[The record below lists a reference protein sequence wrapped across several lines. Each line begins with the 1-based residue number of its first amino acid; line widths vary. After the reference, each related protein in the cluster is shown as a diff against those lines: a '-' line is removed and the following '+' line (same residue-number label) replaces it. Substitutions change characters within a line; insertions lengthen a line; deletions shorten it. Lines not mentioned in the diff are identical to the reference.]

1 MNCEKL
7 SLNERINILKMILY
21 FDESGLKLSD
31 IAETMKIPK
40 TDVRKD
46 LEVMSEEVKKDGIRL
61 VYENYKGYRL
71 TGNKGDLLV
80 KRVGIIEDIIREL
93 KETGDFFNREKST
106 TWHREEYFYGYIK
119 YENMEITR
127 KFLELIEK
135 ELSLKIDEGNYNRV
149 FSYILMLINFD
160 ELYDNMEELL
170 SRNFLFHT
178 PEYLAVER
186 ILGKLFREN
195 DRKEKIKEANLL
207 LITDLIMGIGV
218 NGLKNDTFY
227 KWINEEAVVEKII
240 EKVSEM
246 INLDLKEDRILIT
259 GLVDNLKSSIY
270 RINNDIQII
279 NSVFKDLILNRDKNI
294 AIVKKAIEETEKEF
308 KINFTEYEIASM
320 AYQIKSSIKRTK
332 RKNIKKVLLIC
343 GLGYGS
349 SKILEES
356 LKENY
361 ELDIVDIIPYYLADD
376 LIPGYKEVDFILSTI
391 EIHRQFEV
399 SYGIPIIKINPIM
412 QDEDFERLAEYG
424 IEKNRTSLSLKKL
437 VSIIESNAE
446 INDKQKLIEN
456 LKDGIFMSLNKLYVF
471 KVTENGMEKKLNT
484 HDIDFED
491 KIVNDIQKTGHTLRK
506 LLKKESVK
514 FIEGAEDW
522 KEAILQS
529 GNLLVSNRK
538 VTSEYVKEMIELVE
552 KHGPYIV
559 IEEGIAMPHAGIS
572 ENVLETGIS
581 LLVVKERVALPE
593 GRNANIFL
601 SFAAKNKN
609 DNIDIMND
617 LFELI
622 TKHKFID
629 EVSKMK
635 SYGQLE
641 QYFKEVVK

>member
-46 LEVMSEEVKKDGIRL
+46 LEVMSEELGKDGIRL

-149 FSYILMLINFD
+149 FSYILMLVNFD

-195 DRKEKIKEANLL
+195 DRKKKIKEANLL

-259 GLVDNLKSSIY
+259 GFVDNLKFSIY

-412 QDEDFERLAEYG
+412 QDEDFERLSEYG
-424 IEKNRTSLSLKKL
+424 IEKNKANVSLKKL
-437 VSIIESNAE
+437 ISIIESNAE
-446 INDKQKLIEN
+446 INDKQKLIDS
-456 LKDGIFMSLNKLYVF
+456 LKD
-471 KVTENGMEKKLNT
+471 E
-484 HDIDFED
+484 FED

-506 LLKKESVK
+506 LLKKENVK
-514 FIEGAEDW
+514 FIEKTEDW

-572 ENVLETGIS
+572 ENVLETGVS
-581 LLVVKERVALPE
+581 LLVVKEKVALPE

-641 QYFKEVVK
+641 QYFKEVIK

>member
-40 TDVRKD
+40 MDVRKD

-178 PEYLAVER
+178 PEYLAIER

-195 DRKEKIKEANLL
+195 DRKEKTKEANLL

-361 ELDIVDIIPYYLADD
+361 EIDIVDIIPYYLADD

-412 QDEDFERLAEYG
+412 QDEDFEKLAEYG

-437 VSIIESNAE
+437 VSIIESNSE

-456 LKDGIFMSLNKLYVF
+456 LKD
-471 KVTENGMEKKLNT
+471 E
-484 HDIDFED
+484 FED

-506 LLKKESVK
+506 LLKKENVK

-622 TKHKFID
+622 TKYEFID
-629 EVSKMK
+629 KVSKMK
-635 SYGQLE
+635 NYSQLE
-641 QYFKEVVK
+641 TYLEEIIK

>member
-46 LEVMSEEVKKDGIRL
+46 LEIMSEELKKDGIKL
-61 VYENYKGYRL
+61 IYENYKGYKL
-71 TGNKGDLLV
+71 TGNKGNLLV
-80 KRVGIIEDIIREL
+80 KRIGIIEDIIREL
-93 KETGDFFNREKST
+93 KETGDFFNREKSA

-119 YENMEITR
+119 YENLEITK

-135 ELSLKIDEGNYNRV
+135 ELGLEIYEENYNRV

-178 PEYLAVER
+178 PEYLTIEH

-195 DRKEKIKEANLL
+195 DRKESPKKAKLL
-207 LITDLIMGIGV
+207 LITDLIMGI
-218 NGLKNDTFY
+218 NISGLKDDIFY
-227 KWINEEAVVEKII
+227 KWINEEAVAQEIAD
-240 EKVSEM
+240 KVSDM
-246 INLDLKEDRILIT
+246 INLDLRADRILIT
-259 GLVDNLKSSIY
+259 GLVDNLKFSIY
-270 RINNDIQII
+270 RIKNDIQII
-279 NSVFKDLILNRDKNI
+279 NSVFKDLILNKDKNI
-294 AIVKKAIEETEKEF
+294 EIVKKAVEETEKEF
-308 KINFTEYEIASM
+308 KINFTEYELATM
-320 AYQIKSSIKRTK
+320 AYLVKASIKRTK
-332 RKNIKKVLLIC
+332 RNNIKKVLLIC

-361 ELDIVDIIPYYLADD
+361 ELDIVDVIPYYLADD
-376 LIPGYKEVDFILSTI
+376 LIPAYKEVDFILSTI

-412 QDEDFERLAEYG
+412 QKEDFEKLAEYG
-424 IEKNRTSLSLKKL
+424 IEKNKTSVSLKKL
-437 VSIIESNAE
+437 LAIIEENAE
-446 INDKQKLIEN
+446 ISDRQKLIDS
-456 LKDGIFMSLNKLYVF
+456 LKN
-471 KVTENGMEKKLNT
+471 E
-484 HDIDFED
+484 FED
-491 KIVNDIQKTGHTLRK
+491 RIINDIQKTGYTLKK
-506 LLKKESVK
+506 LLKKENVK
-514 FIEGAEDW
+514 FIDEAENW
-522 KEAILQS
+522 KEAIFQS
-529 GNLLVSNRK
+529 GDLLVSNKK
-538 VTSEYVKEMIELVE
+538 VTLEYVHEMIELVE

-559 IEEGIAMPHAGIS
+559 LEEGIAMPHAGIS

-581 LLVVKERVALPE
+581 LLVVNERVSLPE
-593 GRNANIFL
+593 GRNASIFL

-617 LFELI
+617 LFEFI
-622 TKHKFID
+622 TKYEFINK
-629 EVSKMK
+629 VSKMK
-635 SYGQLE
+635 NYSELE
-641 QYFKEVVK
+641 RYLEEIIK

>member
-119 YENMEITR
+119 YKNMEITR

-135 ELSLKIDEGNYNRV
+135 ELNLKIDEGNYNRV

-240 EKVSEM
+240 EKISEM
-246 INLDLKEDRILIT
+246 INLNLKEDRILIT
-259 GLVDNLKSSIY
+259 GLVDNLKFSIY
-270 RINNDIQII
+270 RINNEIQII

-308 KINFTEYEIASM
+308 KINFTDYEIASM

-361 ELDIVDIIPYYLADD
+361 EIDIVDIIPYYLADD

-424 IEKNRTSLSLKKL
+424 IEKNKANVSLKKL
-437 VSIIESNAE
+437 ISIIESNAE
-446 INDKQKLIEN
+446 INDKQKLIDS
-456 LKDGIFMSLNKLYVF
+456 LKD
-471 KVTENGMEKKLNT
+471 E
-484 HDIDFED
+484 FED

-506 LLKKESVK
+506 LLKKENVK
-514 FIEGAEDW
+514 FIEKTEDW

-572 ENVLETGIS
+572 ENVLETGVS

-622 TKHKFID
+622 TKYKFID

-641 QYFKEVVK
+641 QYFKEVIK

>member
-40 TDVRKD
+40 MDVRKD

-61 VYENYKGYRL
+61 IYENYKGYRL

-178 PEYLAVER
+178 PEYLAIEC

-412 QDEDFERLAEYG
+412 QDEDFEKLAEYG

-456 LKDGIFMSLNKLYVF
+456 LKD
-471 KVTENGMEKKLNT
+471 E
-484 HDIDFED
+484 FED

-506 LLKKESVK
+506 LLKKENVK

>member
-40 TDVRKD
+40 MDVRKD

-308 KINFTEYEIASM
+308 KIKFTDYEIASM

-361 ELDIVDIIPYYLADD
+361 EIDIVDIIPYYLADD

-412 QDEDFERLAEYG
+412 QEEDFERLAEYG
-424 IEKNRTSLSLKKL
+424 IEKNRTSVSLKKL

-456 LKDGIFMSLNKLYVF
+456 LKD
-471 KVTENGMEKKLNT
+471 E
-484 HDIDFED
+484 FED

-506 LLKKESVK
+506 LLKKENVK

-635 SYGQLE
+635 SYDQLK
-641 QYFKEVVK
+641 QYFKEVIK

>member
-46 LEVMSEEVKKDGIRL
+46 LEVMSEELGKDGIRL

-149 FSYILMLINFD
+149 FSYILMLVNFD

-270 RINNDIQII
+270 RINNEIQII

-308 KINFTEYEIASM
+308 KINFTDYEIASM

-361 ELDIVDIIPYYLADD
+361 EIDIVDIIPYYLADD

-412 QDEDFERLAEYG
+412 QEEDFERLAEYG
-424 IEKNRTSLSLKKL
+424 IEKNKANVSLKKL
-437 VSIIESNAE
+437 ISIIESNAE
-446 INDKQKLIEN
+446 INDKQKLIDS
-456 LKDGIFMSLNKLYVF
+456 LKD
-471 KVTENGMEKKLNT
+471 E
-484 HDIDFED
+484 FED

-506 LLKKESVK
+506 LLKKENVK
-514 FIEGAEDW
+514 FIERTEDW

-572 ENVLETGIS
+572 ENVLETGVS
-581 LLVVKERVALPE
+581 LLVVKERVVLPE

>member
-40 TDVRKD
+40 MDVRKD

-178 PEYLAVER
+178 PEYLAIER

-456 LKDGIFMSLNKLYVF
+456 LKD
-471 KVTENGMEKKLNT
+471 E
-484 HDIDFED
+484 FED

-506 LLKKESVK
+506 LLKKENVK
-514 FIEGAEDW
+514 FIEGAEKW

-529 GNLLVSNRK
+529 GNLLVSNKK

-635 SYGQLE
+635 SYDQLE

>member
-40 TDVRKD
+40 MDVRKD

-149 FSYILMLINFD
+149 FSYILMLVNFD

-424 IEKNRTSLSLKKL
+424 IEKNRISVSLKKL

-456 LKDGIFMSLNKLYVF
+456 LKD
-471 KVTENGMEKKLNT
+471 E
-484 HDIDFED
+484 FED

-506 LLKKESVK
+506 LLKKENVK
-514 FIEGAEDW
+514 FIEKTEDW

-572 ENVLETGIS
+572 ENVLETGVS

>member
-40 TDVRKD
+40 MDVRKD

-424 IEKNRTSLSLKKL
+424 IEKNRISVSLKKL

-456 LKDGIFMSLNKLYVF
+456 LKD
-471 KVTENGMEKKLNT
+471 E
-484 HDIDFED
+484 FED
-491 KIVNDIQKTGHTLRK
+491 KIVNDIKKTGHTLRK
-506 LLKKESVK
+506 LLKKENVK
-514 FIEGAEDW
+514 FIERAEDW

-538 VTSEYVKEMIELVE
+538 VTLEYIKEMIELVE

-581 LLVVKERVALPE
+581 LLVVKEKVALPE

-641 QYFKEVVK
+641 QYFKEIIK

>member
-46 LEVMSEEVKKDGIRL
+46 LEVMSEELGKDGIRL

-135 ELSLKIDEGNYNRV
+135 ELSLKIDEEIYNRV

-218 NGLKNDTFY
+218 NGLKNDIFY
-227 KWINEEAVVEKII
+227 KWINEEAVVEEIVG
-240 EKVSEM
+240 KVSGM

-294 AIVKKAIEETEKEF
+294 AIVKKAIGEMEKEF
-308 KINFTEYEIASM
+308 KINFTDYEIASM

-424 IEKNRTSLSLKKL
+424 IEKNRTSVSLKKL
-437 VSIIESNAE
+437 ISIIESNAE
-446 INDKQKLIEN
+446 INDKQKLIDS
-456 LKDGIFMSLNKLYVF
+456 LKD
-471 KVTENGMEKKLNT
+471 E
-484 HDIDFED
+484 FED

-506 LLKKESVK
+506 LLKKENIK
-514 FIEGAEDW
+514 FIEGVEDW

-581 LLVVKERVALPE
+581 LLVVKEKVALPE

>member
-170 SRNFLFHT
+170 SKNFLFHT

-361 ELDIVDIIPYYLADD
+361 EIDIVDIIPYYLADD

-412 QDEDFERLAEYG
+412 QEEDFERLAEYG
-424 IEKNRTSLSLKKL
+424 IEKNKANVSLKKL
-437 VSIIESNAE
+437 ISIIESSAE
-446 INDKQKLIEN
+446 INDKQKLIDS
-456 LKDGIFMSLNKLYVF
+456 LKD
-471 KVTENGMEKKLNT
+471 E
-484 HDIDFED
+484 FED

-506 LLKKESVK
+506 LLKKENVK
-514 FIEGAEDW
+514 FIEGVEDW
-522 KEAILQS
+522 KDAILQS

-572 ENVLETGIS
+572 ENVLETGVS
-581 LLVVKERVALPE
+581 LLVVKEKVALPE

-635 SYGQLE
+635 SYSQLE
-641 QYFKEVVK
+641 QYFKEVIK

>member
-61 VYENYKGYRL
+61 IYENYKGYRL

-93 KETGDFFNREKST
+93 KETGDFFNREKSA
-106 TWHREEYFYGYIK
+106 TWHKEEYFYGYIK

-135 ELSLKIDEGNYNRV
+135 ELNLKIDEGNYNRV

-195 DRKEKIKEANLL
+195 DRKEEIKKANLL

-279 NSVFKDLILNRDKNI
+279 NSVFKDLILNREKNI

-399 SYGIPIIKINPIM
+399 SYEIPIIKINPIM
-412 QDEDFERLAEYG
+412 QDEDFKRLAEYG
-424 IEKNRTSLSLKKL
+424 IEKNKTNVSLKKL
-437 VSIIESNAE
+437 ISIIESSAE
-446 INDKQKLIEN
+446 INDKQKLIDS
-456 LKDGIFMSLNKLYVF
+456 LKD
-471 KVTENGMEKKLNT
+471 E
-484 HDIDFED
+484 FED

-506 LLKKESVK
+506 LLKKENVK

-581 LLVVKERVALPE
+581 LLVVKEKVALPE

-635 SYGQLE
+635 SYSQLE
-641 QYFKEVVK
+641 QYFKEIIK